1 MDCIVLW
8 VAKSQ
13 TQLSDFHFQ
22 GGRGKQ
28 REKQST
34 DYLEDGR
41 SLVTVCS
48 TNESENFRL
57 LWTPISLG
65 LQGDSI
71 RPLNQFPLWK
81 GSGLMS
87 GCSTSHTFLG
97 GLRLAEIW
105 PSNLA
110 LVLDRLCPHFYFS
123 NFLEHQPM
131 KNHWFF
137 PFLSRYVVSLI
148 LVYADGGGWVRTLTW
163 NLSS

>member
-1 MDCIVLW
+1 MDCIVLR

-34 DYLEDGR
+34 DHLEDGR

-48 TNESENFRL
+48 TNESENFTL

-81 GSGLMS
+81 GSGLLS

-110 LVLDRLCPHFYFS
+110 LVLDHLCPHFYFS

-137 PFLSRYVVSLI
+137 PFLSRYVVKFLCM
-148 LVYADGGGWVRTLTW
+148 LMEGGE
-163 NLSS
+163 